1 MGTGNIR
8 GVSDTRGKV
17 HSSSTD
23 GILEMISTKQR
34 ILLASSLCLFLMSG
48 ELFAGEKRYITDQ
61 LQITLRSGEGNQFK
75 ILRSL
80 VSGTHV
86 EVLESN
92 PDTGYSR
99 VAVAPGVE
107 GWVITR
113 YLNTE
118 PSGREQVV
126 ALRKELS
133 TVRGDRSKLRSENS
147 DLTQANRD
155 LKKKLGQF
163 DGDNQR
169 LEKEVSTIRSAS
181 ASALATQDE
190 NRTLKRQLDKLQSER
205 DEAVRITDILKDRA
219 DREWFMVGAGVI
231 LLGMILGLII
241 PKIRWRRKSS
251 WNSSF

>member
-1 MGTGNIR
+1 
-8 GVSDTRGKV
+8 
-17 HSSSTD
+17 
-23 GILEMISTKQR
+23 MISTKQHL
-34 ILLASSLCLFLMSG
+34 LLALSLCFFVLSG
-48 ELFAGEKRYITDQ
+48 EVFAGEARYVSDQ
-61 LQITLRSGEGNQFK
+61 LQITLRSGEGNQYK

-92 PDTGYSR
+92 PDSGYSR
-99 VAVAPGVE
+99 VSVEPGVE

-113 YLNTE
+113 YLDAR
-118 PSGREQVV
+118 PSGREQAA
-126 ALRKELS
+126 ALSKQLDSVRADLGK
-133 TVRGDRSKLRSENS
+133 VRGE
-147 DLTQANRD
+147 NRD
-155 LKKKLGQF
+155 LIQSNREFKKKLQQF

-169 LEKEVSTIRSAS
+169 LEKEVSGIRSAS

-190 NRTLKRQLDKLQSER
+190 NRLLKQRLGRLQSER
-205 DEAVRITDILKDRA
+205 DEAVRVTTILKDRA

-241 PKIRWRRKSS
+241 PKVRWRRKSS